1 MEYRSLPLNPP
12 LIVPPWRYNQPQQK
26 SYRIPIGQF
35 LSPIG
40 YGSRAERR
48 AARLGCRAAGR
59 SLLPPRGGA
68 PGARA
73 SARGAFREGLSPG
86 HPSEWPAQTGAVR
99 SGRVGAWVDDSRC
112 SVSLLVHV
120 FESSWVKKR
129 VSVFFC
135 VLNKRRMKGK
145 LYFIS
150 VKLYGLP
157 KRPIRARIGIVLFDF
172 FLLKGSAS
180 EAMLTKACILLPKEE
195 LIYITY
201 EYGYFFVS
209 KPTLT

>member
-1 MEYRSLPLNPP
+1 M
-12 LIVPPWRYNQPQQK
+12 
-26 SYRIPIGQF
+26 
-35 LSPIG
+35 
-40 YGSRAERR
+40 
-48 AARLGCRAAGR
+48 
-59 SLLPPRGGA
+59 
-68 PGARA
+68 
-73 SARGAFREGLSPG
+73 
-86 HPSEWPAQTGAVR
+86 
-99 SGRVGAWVDDSRC
+99 DDSRC

-195 LIYITY
+195 LIYHITY
-201 EYGYFFVS
+201 EHGYFFVS
-209 KPTLT
+209 KPTLK